1 MSLSPRLGFT
11 DCVCKANCI
20 NRWRSELKVFGG
32 INLPLRGLFFMDCC
46 QIEMGCSVIITA
58 VICHLS
64 QKSTPAFEGISMIF
78 LKIAP
83 VFSVEGG
90 SMVK

>member
-1 MSLSPRLGFT
+1 
-11 DCVCKANCI
+11 
-20 NRWRSELKVFGG
+20 
-32 INLPLRGLFFMDCC
+32 MDCC